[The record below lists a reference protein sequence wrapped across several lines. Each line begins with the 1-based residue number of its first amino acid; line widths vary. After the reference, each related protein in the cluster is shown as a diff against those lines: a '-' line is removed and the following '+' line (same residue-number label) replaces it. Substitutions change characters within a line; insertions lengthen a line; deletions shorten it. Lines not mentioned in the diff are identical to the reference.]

1 MAETKIPALISMIK
15 DVAFV
20 DRLLHAK
27 ISDLNEYAYKR
38 VDKRSNRTT
47 ISWRPYQQISK
58 SALDSDLFLVVF
70 SAVMAYLIAIPNA
83 AIDWFNLAFLSL
95 GGFLVT
101 ASSNTINQ
109 IIEKELDLE

>member
-1 MAETKIPALISMIK
+1 MNNIIKKNGNFTVAVSIIMAETKIPALISMIK

-47 ISWRPYQQISK
+47 ISWRPYQQTSK
-58 SALDSDLFLVVF
+58 SALDSDLFLVIF
-70 SAVMAYLIAIPNA
+70 SHLPYYLVCFASILIK
-83 AIDWFNLAFLSL
+83 SL
-95 GGFLVT
+95 ETWWSHEVR
-101 ASSNTINQ
+101 
-109 IIEKELDLE
+109 